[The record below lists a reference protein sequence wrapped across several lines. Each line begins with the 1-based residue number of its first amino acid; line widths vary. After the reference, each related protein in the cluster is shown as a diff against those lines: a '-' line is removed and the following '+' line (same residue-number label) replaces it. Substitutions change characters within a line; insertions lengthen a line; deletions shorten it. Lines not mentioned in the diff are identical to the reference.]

1 MAVRRA
7 AKGTCSRLGGKTLR
21 RKKMSSTT
29 PSQRAGERA
38 EAQRTNQAII
48 RSFPGRVLTVTV
60 LASHTHK
67 RALSFDSCLPAE
79 ACEKAAAAKRARLLD
94 DDEQQRATDA
104 ATHNAQGSEAVHAP
118 KQQHPSQPGR
128 DQAGGHI
135 FGCAASSQ
143 TSPLAVAP
151 LGPEQLQ
158 RPRLDAGI
166 ACV

>member
-1 MAVRRA
+1 
-7 AKGTCSRLGGKTLR
+7 LR

-29 PSQRAGERA
+29 PSQREGKRA

-79 ACEKAAAAKRARLLD
+79 ACEKAAASKRARLLD
-94 DDEQQRATDA
+94 DDEQQRDTDA
-104 ATHNAQGSEAVHAP
+104 AAHNAQGSEAVHAP
-118 KQQHPSQPGR
+118 VQQHQSPDARAPVR
-128 DQAGGHI
+128 DQGGGGI
-135 FGCAASSQ
+135 FGCAASSP
-143 TSPLAVAP
+143 TSPLALAW